1 MRKIQKNVS
10 SVDNEL
16 QPCQAK
22 PLTSQYTHAHFAG
35 WSLIHPICFIAI
47 IPNAFTG

>member
-1 MRKIQKNVS
+1 MRKIPMNVS
-10 SVDNEL
+10 SVHYEL
-16 QPCQAK
+16 QPSQAK
-22 PLTSQYTHAHFAG
+22 PFTSQYTHAHLAG